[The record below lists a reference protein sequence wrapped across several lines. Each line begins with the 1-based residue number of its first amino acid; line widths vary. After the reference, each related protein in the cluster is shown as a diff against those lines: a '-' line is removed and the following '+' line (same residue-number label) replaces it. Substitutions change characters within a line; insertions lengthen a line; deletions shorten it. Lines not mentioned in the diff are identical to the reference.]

1 MTKLKIFFQLFAF
14 NFAFQFF
21 EPGFKVRP
29 QVPEA
34 QFDIF
39 TFCISTLNGF
49 PKWQLVCTFENTE
62 ITKFLTASTTNCIGF
77 RLNHVRI
84 VFCVITRLF
93 SRNEI
98 TGKRFRSSSLIHS
111 FITIQYLSHA
121 SKRMKM
127 MSQHLSQLNLLPR
140 PAMILTILLLLSHQL
155 QAELLGEG

>member
-1 MTKLKIFFQLFAF
+1 MTKLKIFFQSFVF

-21 EPGFKVRP
+21 EGGFQLRP
-29 QVPEA
+29 HAAEA
-34 QFDIF
+34 QIDIF

-49 PKWQLVCTFENTE
+49 SKWQLVSVFENKE
-62 ITKFLTASTTNCIGF
+62 ITKFLTVSTTNCIGF

-84 VFCVITRLF
+84 AFCVITRLF

-140 PAMILTILLLLSHQL
+140 PAMILTILLLLSHQIK
-155 QAELLGEG
+155 AELLGEG